1 MPPDADEGDPA
12 GGGSGA
18 ADAAAP
24 EPRNGED
31 GEKSGEVGGLL
42 LSIGG
47 GLSEAYSTAGLVGR
61 SQ

>member
-12 GGGSGA
+12 GGGGA
-18 ADAAAP
+18 ADAAD
-24 EPRNGED
+24 PRNGED